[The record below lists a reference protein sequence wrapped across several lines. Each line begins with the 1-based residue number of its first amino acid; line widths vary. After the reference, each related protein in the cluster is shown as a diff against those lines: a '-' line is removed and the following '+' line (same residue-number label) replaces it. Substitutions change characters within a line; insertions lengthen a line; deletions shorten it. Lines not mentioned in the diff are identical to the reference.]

1 MNTRFSANSESIFRF
16 VTSLRPFPF
25 LFLALLLC
33 FYQPKAQAQALSGI
47 SGTVTDSTGAIIPD
61 ANVTV
66 TSIQTHVPV
75 RTVTTSSGSYRVT
88 DLVPGTYDVRVEGRG
103 FSASVVNGVHVD
115 VGTVATANA
124 TLQAGETSSTVE
136 VNAPAISLETTQ
148 PSLGTTIEDELVKEL
163 PIEIGGR
170 DRQIDAFMFL
180 APGVSGGTFSHRID
194 GGVDFSNEIVFNG
207 VPAVQAETAGYQ
219 TNINPPFEMVGQ
231 FQVMQNVFPAQ
242 YGLGQGVAQYQFAS
256 GTNTLHGDVFEVL
269 RNNFFDAKGVNPPRN
284 AAGQPVTP
292 NDKENNWGFSVGG
305 PVILPKIYNGRD
317 KTFFYVS
324 SDWFRQNNAITGNL
338 TVPTQAMIS
347 GDFSGFP
354 QTIYVPTGG
363 LIAGCNPGAA
373 PGQPFPGNVIPQ
385 SCISS
390 ISKTLFSAIPAP
402 TGPGTVNNLASQVT
416 SAPTTQTNWGFNIDE
431 TFTANQTAHVSFW
444 RDSHLGQAYDHGGY
458 FSGPLSAEKY
468 EPTLGTGIFVTYTNT
483 LTPHLVVTGGVG
495 WLGEINS
502 EENAHRG
509 VNFAASGGSEVLP
522 TINFNG
528 FNAPT
533 AWGVNANGETTA
545 IARKLGIG
553 IVNNWLYTHG
563 QQTFNFGVE
572 VRRAY
577 QDDHECQNCGGS
589 FSFSSLTTSNGDQNT
604 KDPVNQNNTGS
615 SFASYLLGNVDSSY
629 RALAAENKLRNLYF
643 APYVQ
648 DDIKVTPK
656 LTINA
661 GIRWDIAQPFTNDTP
676 NNLVF
681 FDAAAQNVGAV
692 SPATGKPL
700 VGGASVLGTCSYC
713 SGYNRAVINWKMV
726 SPRLGFAYQVSNK
739 MVVLGGF
746 SLNHLDGGPF
756 EFGTNKVAVNYG
768 NSLSG
773 IFNVPGNG
781 TSVPAYGNWDTRTVP
796 LPGPKPFTSA
806 LLNAQGINSFARNAG
821 GLPYVE
827 NYNLGFQ
834 REVPGNIFLSVNYV
848 GNHEVHAP
856 SRLNNPNQLTLG
868 TLNALCPNNAPNC
881 VLGQAWTSPAA
892 QAVLKA
898 AGFGSSG
905 GYYTPYANFITDYGS
920 SQILGQ
926 ALRPLPQY
934 TSVVNNF
941 ENEGVTE
948 YNALQVQAQRRF
960 TNGLTYLVSYTL
972 SKTMSN
978 TDSGFG
984 TFNAGSLNTYNQQ
997 ADWAVA
1003 SNDQT
1008 HLINISGVYELP
1020 IGPGKPFLH
1029 SSNAVN
1035 RLAVGG
1041 WQLSGIFQYGSGT
1054 PFTIGAPGCPL
1065 QGFYYCNRANVVPGQ
1080 AFDLNW
1086 KNYYKGLPV
1095 FNVNAF
1101 SNPGNWAIG
1110 NAARNISA
1118 LRNPWSQNEN
1128 LALAKHLSFTER
1140 FNGEIRVEYYNIM
1153 NRVTVC
1159 GSSDNQVQDGN
1170 FGYDSIRSPGVPAPC
1185 QGNTAR
1191 QGQAT
1196 FKLNF

>member
-1 MNTRFSANSESIFRF
+1 MTTRSSVSSESIFRSA
-16 VTSLRPFPF
+16 TSLNPVS
-25 LFLALLLC
+25 LLLLALLLC

-47 SGTVTDSTGAIIPD
+47 SGTVTDPSGAIIAD
-61 ANVTV
+61 ANVTI
-66 TSIQTHVPV
+66 TNTQTHVSTH
-75 RTVTTSSGSYRVT
+75 TVTTSSGSFRVT
-88 DLVPGTYDVRVEGRG
+88 DLVPGTYDVRVEGEG
-103 FSASVVNGVHVD
+103 FRPYVLSGVHVD
-115 VGTVATANA
+115 VGNVATANA
-124 TLQAGETSSTVE
+124 VLQAGEATSTVE
-136 VNAPAISLETTQ
+136 VNAPAITLETTQ

-170 DRQIDAFMFL
+170 DRQIDSFMFL

-194 GGVDFSNEIVFNG
+194 GGVDFSNEVIFNG
-207 VPAVQAETAGYQ
+207 VPAVQSETAGYQ
-219 TNINPPFEMVGQ
+219 TNINPPFELVGQ
-231 FQVMQNVFPAQ
+231 FQVLQNVFPAQ

-256 GTNTLHGDVFEVL
+256 GTNALHGDAFEVL
-269 RNNFFDAKGVNPPRN
+269 RNNYFDAKGVNPPHN
-284 AAGQPVTP
+284 AAGQPITP

-317 KTFFYVS
+317 KTFFFVS
-324 SDWFRQNNAITGNL
+324 ADWFRQNNAILGNI
-338 TVPTQAMIS
+338 TVPTQAMIG

-354 QTIYVPTGG
+354 QTIYVPTSG

-385 SCISS
+385 SCISTV
-390 ISKTLFSAIPAP
+390 SKTLLPIIPTP
-402 TGPGTVNNLASQVT
+402 TSPGYSNNLRSQIT
-416 SAPTTQTNWGFNIDE
+416 SSPTTQTNWGFNIDE
-431 TFTANQTAHVSFW
+431 KFTANQTAHVSFW
-444 RDSHLGQAYDHGGY
+444 RDSHLSTAFDHPGY
-458 FSGPLSAEKY
+458 FNSILSAQKD
-468 EPTLGTGIFVTYTNT
+468 EPTLGTGVFVTYTNA
-483 LTPHLVVTGGVG
+483 LTPHLVVTGGIG
-495 WLGEINS
+495 YLGEINN
-502 EENAHRG
+502 EENSHRG
-509 VNFAASGGSEVLP
+509 VSFVAAAGSEILP
-522 TINFNG
+522 TINFG
-528 FNAPT
+528 GYDAPT
-533 AWGVNANGETTA
+533 AWGVNGGGEINSTN
-545 IARKLGIG
+545 RKLGIG

-563 QQTFNFGVE
+563 NQTFNFGFE
-572 VRRAY
+572 IRRAY
-577 QDDHECQNCGGS
+577 QDDNECQNCGGQ
-589 FSFSSLTTSNGDQNT
+589 FSFSSLTTSNGDQNNN
-604 KDPVNQNNTGS
+604 DAINQNNTGS
-615 SFASYLLGNVDSSY
+615 GFASYLLGDVDNSN
-629 RALAAENKLRNLYF
+629 RILAAENKLRNFYI

-648 DDIKVTPK
+648 DDIKVTPQ

-661 GIRWDIAQPFTNDTP
+661 GIRWDIARPFTDATP
-676 NNLVF
+676 NNVVF
-681 FDAAAQNVGAV
+681 FNAASPNAGAI
-692 SPATGKPL
+692 SPSGNPL
-700 VGGASVLGTCSYC
+700 LGGASVLGTCSYC
-713 SGYNRAVINWKMV
+713 VGYNRAQVNWKMF
-726 SPRLGFAYQVSNK
+726 SPRFGFAYQVSNK

-773 IFNVPGNG
+773 IFNVPGTG
-781 TSVPAYGNWDTRTVP
+781 TSVPAYGNWDTRTMP
-796 LPGPKPFTSA
+796 LPAPTPFTSA
-806 LLNAQGINSFARNAG
+806 LLNGQGINSFARNAG

-856 SRLNNPNQLTLG
+856 SRLNNPNQLTPA

-892 QAVLKA
+892 QAVLQN
-898 AGFGSSG
+898 AGYGSSG
-905 GYYTPYANFITDYGS
+905 GYYTPYANFINDFGS
-920 SQILGQ
+920 GQQLAQ

-934 TSVVNNF
+934 TGVVNNF

-997 ADWAVA
+997 ADWSVA

-1020 IGPGKPFLH
+1020 IGPGKAFLH
-1029 SSNAVN
+1029 GSNAVN
-1035 RLAVGG
+1035 RLVVGG
-1041 WQLSGIFQYGSGT
+1041 WQVSGIFQYGSGT
-1054 PFTIGAPGCPL
+1054 PFTIGANGCPL
-1065 QGFYYCNRANVVPGQ
+1065 QGYYCNRANVVPGQ
-1080 AFDLNW
+1080 PLDVNW
-1086 KNYYKGLPV
+1086 NNYYKGLPV

-1101 SNPGNWAIG
+1101 SDPGQWAVG

-1118 LRNPWSQNEN
+1118 LRNPWGQNEN
-1128 LALAKHLSFTER
+1128 VAAAKHLNFTER
-1140 FNGEIRVEYYNIM
+1140 FSGEIRMEYYNIM

-1159 GSSDNQVQDGN
+1159 GGGQTNISNGD
-1170 FGYDSIRSPGVPAPC
+1170 FATDSIASPGVPAPC

>member
-1 MNTRFSANSESIFRF
+1 MNTRLSVNSESICKF
-16 VTSLRPFPF
+16 VTSLRPLPF

-33 FYQPKAQAQALSGI
+33 LPQPKAQAQALSGI

-66 TSIQTHVPV
+66 TSEQTHVPV

-103 FSASVVNGVHVD
+103 FGASVVNGVHVD
-115 VGTVATANA
+115 VGTVSTANA
-124 TLQAGETSSTVE
+124 TLQAGETSATVE

-194 GGVDFSNEIVFNG
+194 GGVDFSNEVVFNG
-207 VPAVQAETAGYQ
+207 VPAVQSETAGYQ

-231 FQVMQNVFPAQ
+231 FQILQNVFPAQ

-256 GTNTLHGDVFEVL
+256 GTNALHGDAFEVL
-269 RNNFFDAKGVNPPRN
+269 RNNYFDAKGANPPRVN
-284 AAGQPVTP
+284 GVPITP
-292 NDKENNWGFSVGG
+292 NDKENNWGFSLGG
-305 PVILPKIYNGRD
+305 PVILPKIYNGHD

-338 TVPTQAMIS
+338 TVPTQAMIT

-354 QTIYVPTGG
+354 QTIYVPTSG

-373 PGQPFPGNVIPQ
+373 PGQPFPGNIIPQ
-385 SCISS
+385 SCISN
-390 ISKTLFSAIPAP
+390 ISKTLFSAIPVPTAP
-402 TGPGTVNNLASQVT
+402 GYTNNLVSQVT
-416 SAPTTQTNWGFNIDE
+416 SSLTTQTNWGFNIDE
-431 TFTANQTAHVSFW
+431 HFTTSQTAHISFW
-444 RDSHLGQAYDHGGY
+444 RDSHLGDAYDHGGY
-458 FSGPLSAEKY
+458 FSGPLSARKL
-468 EPTLGTGIFVTYTNT
+468 EPTLGTGVFGTYTNV
-483 LTPHLVVTGGVG
+483 LTPHLVVTGGLG
-495 WLGEINS
+495 WLGEINN
-502 EENAHRG
+502 EVNAHRG
-509 VNFAASGGSEVLP
+509 VSFPAAAGSEILP
-522 TINFNG
+522 TINFGG
-528 FNAPT
+528 FDAPT
-533 AWGVNANGETTA
+533 AWGVNGGGEINSTN
-545 IARKLGIG
+545 RKLGIG
-553 IVNNWLYTHG
+553 IVNNWLYTRG
-563 QQTFNFGVE
+563 NQTFNFGFE

-577 QDDHECQNCGGS
+577 QDDNECQNCGGQ
-589 FSFSSLTTSNGDQNT
+589 FTFSSLTTSNGDQNKSDT
-604 KDPVNQNNTGS
+604 VNQNNTGS
-615 SFASYLLGNVDSSY
+615 GFASYLLGTVDSAN
-629 RALAAENKLRNLYF
+629 RILAAENRLRNFYI

-648 DDIKVTPK
+648 DDIKITPQ
-656 LTINA
+656 LTVNA
-661 GIRWDIAQPFTNDTP
+661 GIRWDIARPFTDGTP
-676 NNLVF
+676 NNIVF
-681 FDAAAQNVGAV
+681 FDAAAPNVGAV

-700 VGGASVLGTCSYC
+700 LGGASVLGTCSYC
-713 SGYNRAVINWKMV
+713 SGYNRAEVDWKMF

-739 MVVLGGF
+739 MVILGGF

-768 NSLSG
+768 NTLSG
-773 IFNVPGNG
+773 VFNVPSNG
-781 TSVPAYGNWDTRTVP
+781 TSVPAYGNWDTRTMP
-796 LPGPKPFTSA
+796 LPGPKPFASSII
-806 LLNAQGINSFARNAG
+806 NGQGINSFAHNAG

-856 SRLNNPNQLTLG
+856 SRLNNPNQLTPA
-868 TLNALCPNNAPNC
+868 TLNTLCPNNAPNC

-892 QAVLKA
+892 QAVLKS
-898 AGFGSSG
+898 AGFGSAG
-905 GYYTPYANFITDYGS
+905 GYFTPYVNFINDYGT
-920 SQILGQ
+920 SQQLAQ

-934 TSVVNNF
+934 SSVVNNF

-948 YNALQVQAQRRF
+948 YSALQVQAQKRF

-1029 SSNAVN
+1029 DNNAVN

-1054 PFTIGAPGCPL
+1054 PFTIGANGCPL
-1065 QGFYYCNRANVVPGQ
+1065 QGYYCNRANVVPGQ
-1080 AFDLNW
+1080 PLNLNW
-1086 KNYYKGLPV
+1086 NNYYKGLPV

-1101 SNPGNWAIG
+1101 SDPGQWAVG
-1110 NAARNISA
+1110 DAARNIST

-1128 LALAKHLSFTER
+1128 LALAKHLNFNER
-1140 FNGEIRVEYYNIM
+1140 LNGEIRMEYYNIL
-1153 NRVTVC
+1153 NRMTVC
-1159 GSSDNQVQDGN
+1159 GSSQTNVSNGN
-1170 FGYDSIRSPGVPAPC
+1170 FGTDSLGGAC